1 MICAK
6 LKPAVSGLEQAF
18 PGKVSA
24 KNVDAAN
31 PDARRAIKDLGFR
44 SHGLVVRTTDGRV
57 LLKQPD
63 HTVNIESVKRALEGM
78 LET

>member
-1 MICAK
+1 MVCAK

-18 PGKVSA
+18 PGKVA
-24 KNVDAAN
+24 ARNVDAAT

-44 SHGLVVRTTDGRV
+44 SHGLVVRAKDGQV

-63 HTVNIESVKRALEGM
+63 HTVDINAVKRALQGM
-78 LET
+78 LRT